1 MIAHPYQGKNT
12 TFDHLL
18 GLMILQIINKLPRLQ
33 GRIFF
38 PNFLIQK
45 SSEIFHKNIA
55 KLVEFILEKQNFRKQ
70 IPVFLSQKQQK
81 IVLKKS
87 DYKS

>member
-18 GLMILQIINKLPRLQ
+18 GLMILQIINKLPKLQ
-33 GRIFF
+33 ARIFC

-45 SSEIFHKNIA
+45 GSEIFHK
-55 KLVEFILEKQNFRKQ
+55 K
-70 IPVFLSQKQQK
+70 SSK
-81 IVLKKS
+81 IS
-87 DYKS
+87 